1 MARNSSGF
9 RREILEVASR
19 LFAATGFKGT
29 SLQDIAGE
37 VGCSKAALLYH
48 FDGKDAILTEL
59 LTPAAEALAELDVR
73 LAGLDGDAAVV
84 PAVEG
89 FVDLV
94 LRFRHEAKILYDNIP
109 EMLRH
114 PALADVLDISERLV
128 DALAGRST
136 DPEAHVAALMV
147 LGAVPIV
154 GTSPV
159 RLSDDELRAVLIRR
173 ALRTLDHDPNHP

>member
-19 LFAATGFKGT
+19 LFAVTGFKGT

-59 LTPAAEALAELDVR
+59 LTPAVEALAELDVR
-73 LAGLDGDAAVV
+73 LAGLDGDTAVR

-94 LRFRHEAKILYDNIP
+94 LRFRREVKILYDEIP

-114 PALADVLDISERLV
+114 PALAGVLEMSDRLV
-128 DALAGRST
+128 DALAGRT
-136 DPEAHVAALMV
+136 ADPEAHVAALMV
-147 LGAVPIV
+147 LGAVPVV
-154 GTSPV
+154 GTQPV
-159 RLSDDELRAVLIRR
+159 PLGDDELRAVLVRR
-173 ALRTLDHDPNHP
+173 ALHTLDHDDTRP